1 MDDLITNILSDL
13 QKELGEEFDNNFQRG
28 AFFSQTW
35 PAKRDGEPS
44 NLQKTGKLRKS
55 IESVI
60 TGNRLKF
67 SSSEPYAAIHNE
79 GGTIT
84 VTKQMNAFFWAKFK
98 ETGQPQFYVR
108 EL

>member
-84 VTKQMNAFFWAKFK
+84 VTKLMNSHLF
-98 ETGQPQFYVR
+98 
-108 EL
+108 